1 MVARSHGGWLALVP
15 VKALPRGKSRL
26 ADVLDGDARADLV
39 LFLLRR
45 VVGACQEAGLA
56 VCVVSPD
63 PDVHAAARSLG
74 ADALDDGGRDLSA
87 SVAFALERY
96 AGATGVAVLAADL
109 PHVTAEDVR
118 ELLAHARPLALVAA
132 ADGTTNAIAAC
143 PPSAFRPSY
152 GPGSAARHGGTRV
165 RLPGIERDID
175 TPGDLGLALSAS
187 LACRE

>member
-45 VVGACQEAGLA
+45 VVEACREAGLA

-63 PDVHAAARSLG
+63 AEVHTAARALG
-74 ADALDDGGRDLSA
+74 ADVFDDGGRDLTA
-87 SVAFALERY
+87 SVALALERH
-96 AGATGVAVLAADL
+96 AKATGVAVLAADL
-109 PHVTAEDVR
+109 PHVTARDVL
-118 ELLAHARPLALVAA
+118 ELMAHARPLALVAA

-143 PPSAFRPSY
+143 PPTAFRPSY
-152 GPGSAARHGGTRV
+152 GPGSAARHGGTRL
-165 RLPGIERDID
+165 RLAGMERDID
-175 TPGDLGLALSAS
+175 TPSDLDHAMH
-187 LACRE
+187 ACPG